1 MPTLADL
8 LGVAKEVTWRE
19 KVWKLRPPT
28 QLEQSQFSVW
38 LERRAKEFAERSV
51 DVAPESQSEYRRL
64 AVTEAASCSFEW
76 GSDAY
81 VKALGTPLGTA
92 KMFELVWRTEHP
104 DRGEV
109 SEELALEFVADK
121 IGEAAAVLVAEG
133 ERDPKA
139 RREILR
145 AAGLP
150 ANFLDSRPTATSG
163 SATRRSTKRAK
174 KSRR

>member
-8 LGVAKEVTWRE
+8 LAVPAELAWDGRTW
-19 KVWKLRPPT
+19 KMRPPT
-28 QLEQSQFSVW
+28 QLEQALFSRW

-51 DVAPESQSEYRRL
+51 DLTADAQAEYRRV
-64 AVTEAASCSFEW
+64 AVNEAAACSFEW

-104 DRGEV
+104 DRGDV
-109 SEELALEFVADK
+109 SEDLALRFVTEK
-121 IGEAAAVLVAEG
+121 IGEAAAALTAAVEA
-133 ERDPKA
+133 DPKV

-150 ANFLDSRPTATSG
+150 ANFLDSRPASTFNSG
-163 SATRRSTKRAK
+163 TRRSTKPAK
-174 KSRR
+174 KSRK